1 VELMNKSLNG
11 KVFKFGDDIDTGQ
24 IIPGK
29 YVVLTDPDEL
39 ASHVFEDIAPEFKS
53 KVELGDIIV
62 AGKNFGTGSSREH
75 APKAIKFSGISAVIA
90 KSFARIFY
98 RNAINIGLFAI
109 TLPQVDEFKENDQ
122 ITINLNE
129 GKVINHTQGK
139 EYEFE
144 LPHKVMLDIFAEG
157 GIIPFTKKEL
167 NLK

>member
-1 VELMNKSLNG
+1 MNKNLAG
-11 KVFKFGDDIDTGQ
+11 KVFKFGDDVDTGQ

-29 YVVLTDPDEL
+29 YVVLTDPREL
-39 ASHVFEDIAPEFKS
+39 ASHVFEDVAPEFKS
-53 KVELGDIIV
+53 KVEVGDIIV

-109 TLPQVDEFKENDQ
+109 TLPEIDEFMESDQ
-122 ITINLNE
+122 LTINLKE
-129 GKVINHTQGK
+129 GKVINRTQGK
-139 EYEFE
+139 EYNFQ
-144 LPHKVMLDIFAEG
+144 LPHKVMLDIFTAG

-167 NLK
+167 NLNKK

>member
-1 VELMNKSLNG
+1 MNKKLSG

-29 YVVLTDPDEL
+29 YVIFTDPNEL
-39 ASHVFEDIAPEFKS
+39 ASHVFEEVFPQFKEEV
-53 KVELGDIIV
+53 KEGDIIV

-75 APKAIKFSGISAVIA
+75 APKAIKFSGVSAVIA

-109 TLPQVDEFKENDQ
+109 TLPQADEIKQNDQ
-122 ITINLNE
+122 LTIDLNE
-129 GKVINHTQGK
+129 GKIINHSQGK
-139 EYEFE
+139 TYEFQ
-144 LPHKVMLDIFAEG
+144 LPHQVMLDIFAAG

-167 NLK
+167 KID

>member
-1 VELMNKSLNG
+1 MLNNNLSG
-11 KVFKFGDDIDTGQ
+11 KVFKFGDDVDTGQ

-29 YVVLTDPDEL
+29 YVVLTDPNEL
-39 ASHVFEDIAPEFKS
+39 ASHVFEDVAPEFRN
-53 KVELGDIIV
+53 KVESGDIII

-109 TLPQVDEFKENDQ
+109 TLPQVDEFKESDQ
-122 ITINLNE
+122 VTISLTE
-129 GKVINHTQGK
+129 GKVINHTQAK
-139 EYEFE
+139 EYKFE

-167 NLK
+167 NIKN